1 MSNPKPIILLTGK
14 PKIGKTSIIINLVKR
29 FGNLAGG
36 FYTSEI
42 QSKDARIGFQI
53 FTLYGETSQLAA
65 TNRDEG
71 LGRIVQLG
79 KYWVSL
85 DAIETFAIPAIM
97 KAIGKKQI
105 VIVDEIGPME
115 LLSPLFTEAISKLLE
130 SDCSVLGTIVE
141 RNHPF
146 TDTVKAHE
154 RVKICE
160 VTIKNRD
167 KLSEE
172 IYRSFIKDNL

>member
-14 PKIGKTSIIINLVKR
+14 PNIGKTSIIINLVKG

-36 FYTSEI
+36 FYTREI
-42 QSKDARIGFQI
+42 QSKGTRIGFQI
-53 FTLYGETSQLAA
+53 ITLNGETSQLAA
-65 TNRDEG
+65 TNRDER
-71 LGRIVQLG
+71 LGRFIPFG

-85 DAIETFAIPAIM
+85 DAIETIAIPAIT

-115 LLSPLFTEAISKLLE
+115 LLSPPFTKTISKLLE
-130 SDCSVLGTIVE
+130 SDCPVLGTIVE

-146 TDTVKAHE
+146 ANTVKAHE
-154 RVKICE
+154 RVKIRE
-160 VTIKNRD
+160 VTVKNRD
-167 KLSEE
+167 KLSGE
-172 IYRSFIKDNL
+172 IYRSFMKDNL